1 MQILEQLGVALGL
14 ASLAGVNLYLTV
26 LITGLAIRFDWV
38 HLADRYHS
46 LDALGH
52 PAVIGVAAVLFAMQF
67 FADKIPWVDS
77 LWDSVHTII
86 RPVGATMIALQAL
99 GQMPA
104 YMQVVAALC
113 AGGAALTTH
122 GAKAG
127 TRLLINHSPEPVS
140 NIAMSLAEDAGVM
153 GGMALIIIQP
163 AIALAVFGGLLVI
176 LWLIF
181 PRMWRLIR
189 STWWLAWHKLKM
201 PGKRYPL
208 GTPEELPRELNEEL
222 RLLLQTKAAVTD
234 LEVKWTVNCLSGKCK
249 GVRGLSANL
258 RGVLIGTSNPDRI
271 HFATNKGLRDRL
283 FHVPLQGVTVEVES
297 KFLSENVLITARGL
311 KAVFRFPRGAS
322 ALAETIALRLKESLE
337 TAHLNVQT
345 LGAEAATSRDEH
357 LEQDEHA
364 ELGIQS
370 PMPTNP
376 TSSEH
381 SSHGG
386 RSILPVPAI
395 S

>member
-77 LWDSVHTII
+77 LWDSVHTLI

-127 TRLLINHSPEPVS
+127 TRLLINHSPEPIT
-140 NIAMSLAEDAGVM
+140 NITMSLAEDVGVM
-153 GGMALIIIQP
+153 GGMALIMIQP
-163 AIALAVFGGLLVI
+163 AIALAVFGTLLVI
-176 LWLIF
+176 LWMIF

-201 PGKRYPL
+201 PGLRHPL
-208 GTPEELPRELNEEL
+208 AKPEELPREVNDEL

-234 LEVKWTVNCLSGKCK
+234 SEVLWTVNCLSGKCK

-258 RGVLIGTSNPDRI
+258 RGMLIGTSRADRL

-283 FHVPLQGVTVEVES
+283 FNVALQGVTVEVES
-297 KFLSENVLITARGL
+297 KFLSENVVIAARGMR
-311 KAVFRFPRGAS
+311 AVFRFPRGDS
-322 ALAETIALRLKESLE
+322 ALAETIALRLRESLE
-337 TAHLNVQT
+337 AEMTSVQE
-345 LGAEAATSRDEH
+345 LGSQAATSKEVWETLPPER
-357 LEQDEHA
+357 
-364 ELGIQS
+364 
-370 PMPTNP
+370 PKV
-376 TSSEH
+376 SSDHE
-381 SSHGG
+381 GP
-386 RSILPVPAI
+386 SILPVPAI
-395 S
+395 G

>member
-26 LITGLAIRFDWV
+26 LITGLAIHSDWV

-77 LWDSVHTII
+77 LWDSVHTLI

-127 TRLLINHSPEPVS
+127 TRLLINHSPEPIT
-140 NIAMSLAEDAGVM
+140 NITMSLAEDLGVM
-153 GGMALIIIQP
+153 GGMALIMIQP
-163 AIALAVFGGLLVI
+163 AIALAVFGTLLVI
-176 LWLIF
+176 LWMIF

-201 PGKRYPL
+201 PGLRHPL
-208 GTPEELPRELNEEL
+208 AKPEELPREVNDEL

-234 LEVKWTVNCLSGKCK
+234 SEVLWTVNCLSGKCK

-258 RGVLIGTSNPDRI
+258 RGMLIGTSRADRL

-283 FHVPLQGVTVEVES
+283 FNVALQGVTVEVES
-297 KFLSENVLITARGL
+297 KFLSENVVIAARGMR
-311 KAVFRFPRGAS
+311 AVFRFPRGDS
-322 ALAETIALRLKESLE
+322 ALAETIALRLRESLE
-337 TAHLNVQT
+337 AEMTSVQ
-345 LGAEAATSRDEH
+345 
-357 LEQDEHA
+357 
-364 ELGIQS
+364 ELGSQAAAS
-370 PMPTNP
+370 KEEWETLPPERP
-376 TSSEH
+376 KVSSDHE
-381 SSHGG
+381 GP
-386 RSILPVPAI
+386 SILPVPAI
-395 S
+395 G